1 MKKYPIE
8 TLYDTYNNIGRYL
21 DKHFSSFYKKE
32 VVEKIK
38 DLRHFIYMKKPV
50 FKNIDD
56 YMDLFEIYGMIVDG
70 HKTEEFDKKTI
81 LELIDNV
88 YPSVVEHF
96 NSYKPKEKY
105 LYCYYAVLSVA
116 ARAVYYSMSN
126 PCDVDKINELYLQ
139 YAGVSKKPRDLKIY
153 EKIHYQTN
161 FLKNSNKMLYDSLL
175 AHIHHGKPNVEVMY
189 NICLAM
195 KENSE
200 QIEKNENDRNI
211 ANSIL

>member
-8 TLYDTYNNIGRYL
+8 TLYNTYSQAWRYL

-38 DLRHFIYMKKPV
+38 DLYYFICRKKSV
-50 FKNIDD
+50 FNNIDD

-70 HKTEEFDKKTI
+70 HKTEKFDKETI
-81 LELIDNV
+81 LELVDNV

-96 NSYKPKEKY
+96 NSYKEKNI
-105 LYCYYAVLSVA
+105 YCYYEVLSVA
-116 ARAVYYSMSN
+116 ARAVYYSLKQ
-126 PCDVDKINELYLQ
+126 PCNVDELKNLYDSFASLNTF
-139 YAGVSKKPRDLKIY
+139 YHETF
-153 EKIHYQTN
+153 EKVHYQTN

-211 ANSIL
+211 ANLIL